1 YVYSD
6 EPARLDVSGSGRSI
20 GRPATHGKHV
30 ECLLAKSPEHD
41 PPVAASGQASKL
53 SADHVLQHLL
63 VERQVSYDLL
73 QFAILFLELTQS
85 LHLRRHETTVLL
97 APIVVRGLADPGFAA
112 DLTDRCAF
120 LALAQNEGDLRLAKL
135 RSLHDPSS
143 SNGPNHTCR

>member
-20 GRPATHGKHV
+20 GGLATHGEHV

-63 VERQVSYDLL
+63 IERQVSHDLL
-73 QFAILFLELTQS
+73 QLAVLFLELTA
-85 LHLRRHETTVLL
+85 V
-97 APIVVRGLADPGFAA
+97 A
-112 DLTDRCAF
+112 
-120 LALAQNEGDLRLAKL
+120 
-135 RSLHDPSS
+135 SS
-143 SNGPNHTCR
+143 STASGHRTSCGNCST